1 MLVMAV
7 TTKTSPDLGLA
18 AFLRGPVWPGPHLDG
33 DGTTGPHSPGEN
45 LNGDGTSVAGNLCH
59 REPLSPGTSFAGDF
73 GNSDL
78 FRRGFLM
85 TGPHSPGILVRD
97 LFRRGCGRGTSFAG
111 DLGIGTYFA
120 GDLVIHLMLC

>member
-1 MLVMAV
+1 MSGTLPHPFAEI
-7 TTKTSPDLGLA
+7 SSLS
-18 AFLRGPVWPGPHLDG
+18 PGPSVA
-33 DGTTGPHSPGEN
+33 GTALGRGWY
-45 LNGDGTSVAGNLCH
+45 DGTSFAGGKFERGRDLCR

-97 LFRRGCGRGTSFAG
+97 LFRRGCGRGTSFTG